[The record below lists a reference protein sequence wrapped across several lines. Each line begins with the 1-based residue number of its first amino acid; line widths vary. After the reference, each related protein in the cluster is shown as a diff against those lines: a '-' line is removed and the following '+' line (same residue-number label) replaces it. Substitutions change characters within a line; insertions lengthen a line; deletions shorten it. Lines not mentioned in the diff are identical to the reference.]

1 MTSTSKLITA
11 WLVALNLTASHAL
24 AADLAQARGRHFMT
38 EQERA
43 QMRTR
48 MQNAT
53 TEEMSIRAEEHAL
66 VRERAAAQGN
76 TLLETPPAPETGLV
90 PPVAWGKSR

>member
-1 MTSTSKLITA
+1 
-11 WLVALNLTASHAL
+11 
-24 AADLAQARGRHFMT
+24 
-38 EQERA
+38 
-43 QMRTR
+43 MRTR

-53 TEEMSIRAEEHAL
+53 TEEMSIKAEEHAL